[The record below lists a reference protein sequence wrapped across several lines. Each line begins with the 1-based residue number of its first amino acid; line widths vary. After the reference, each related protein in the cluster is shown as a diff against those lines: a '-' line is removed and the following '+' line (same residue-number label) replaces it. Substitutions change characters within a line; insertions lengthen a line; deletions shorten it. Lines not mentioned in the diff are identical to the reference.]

1 MIKKQRYTYY
11 YFRNWN
17 TWAFWN
23 SILYLCIM
31 MRPHIS
37 FSRSFLPKLLKRS
50 LSIECMQTPLIKNV
64 QRKTPSFLLYVTP
77 NITPSPSLNP
87 MPYCTTSCIILRQKT
102 MYLHSSIFTGWLKIK
117 CHFKKKK
124 SFASHYDS
132 GTWDEVTS
140 KLLYLVSI
148 EDSVTLLTICY
159 QLKKMTIC
167 FGALCTYLLPTTFFS
182 WNRSYSTFF
191 NVKFLRVS
199 HSCSAISAMKRG
211 TLDDKPWSTNF

>member
-1 MIKKQRYTYY
+1 M
-11 YFRNWN
+11 
-17 TWAFWN
+17 
-23 SILYLCIM
+23 
-31 MRPHIS
+31 
-37 FSRSFLPKLLKRS
+37 
-50 LSIECMQTPLIKNV
+50 

-124 SFASHYDS
+124 SFASNYDS
-132 GTWDEVTS
+132 GAWDEVTS

-159 QLKKMTIC
+159 QLKKWQYALEHSVRIYYLPPFFRETEVILLFSMSNSWEFPIAALPFRPWKEAHLMTSPGQQTFRIC
-167 FGALCTYLLPTTFFS
+167 RSGINSEKSAFFK
-182 WNRSYSTFF
+182 WKLY
-191 NVKFLRVS
+191 
-199 HSCSAISAMKRG
+199 
-211 TLDDKPWSTNF
+211 

>member
-1 MIKKQRYTYY
+1 MEGKLIKKHSYTYY
-11 YFRNWN
+11 YFRNWK

-87 MPYCTTSCIILRQKT
+87 MPYCTTSCIILCQKT
-102 MYLHSSIFTGWLKIK
+102 MYLHSSIFTEWLKIK
-117 CHFKKKK
+117 CHF
-124 SFASHYDS
+124 
-132 GTWDEVTS
+132 
-140 KLLYLVSI
+140 
-148 EDSVTLLTICY
+148 
-159 QLKKMTIC
+159 LKKN
-167 FGALCTYLLPTTFFS
+167 LLHP
-182 WNRSYSTFF
+182 
-191 NVKFLRVS
+191 
-199 HSCSAISAMKRG
+199 IMIRG
-211 TLDDKPWSTNF
+211 PEMRWHPNYYI